1 MSTKML
7 DEALYGDLLFKEAL
21 THHDNRKVLID
32 FLATMTDFSKEYLES
47 VKLDVAYESPLNKTK
62 PKDKSFKSDIVIKFD
77 NYMINLESYS
87 YFDELSLAKSLSYVF
102 RIYSTSVDRGNSY
115 KKQESITQVNIV
127 DNVKANISSQL
138 LSTYAIINTEDLSD
152 RLLSD
157 KITIKIYRLDK
168 SEDKPYNVSEK
179 ELQWV
184 KFIKAK
190 NYRDRQKIAKGSEIL
205 MEFNNW
211 LEDYLNDEETVKLY
225 SEWNDVINR
234 NTGYFFGEKA
244 GIEKGR
250 QDGIKDNKIATAKE
264 MLKADVPI
272 DDIMKFTKLSKKEIL
287 SLMEE

>member
-1 MSTKML
+1 
-7 DEALYGDLLFKEAL
+7 
-21 THHDNRKVLID
+21 
-32 FLATMTDFSKEYLES
+32 
-47 VKLDVAYESPLNKTK
+47 
-62 PKDKSFKSDIVIKFD
+62 
-77 NYMINLESYS
+77 
-87 YFDELSLAKSLSYVF
+87 
-102 RIYSTSVDRGNSY
+102 
-115 KKQESITQVNIV
+115 
-127 DNVKANISSQL
+127 
-138 LSTYAIINTEDLSD
+138 
-152 RLLSD
+152 
-157 KITIKIYRLDK
+157 
-168 SEDKPYNVSEK
+168 
-179 ELQWV
+179 
-184 KFIKAK
+184 
-190 NYRDRQKIAKGSEIL
+190 